1 MTEWKLVPVEPTQAM
16 VIAGAAIWGF
26 DDEKAVPVYKA
37 MLAASL
43 GPLWTPAKINPDT
56 WIGTDESGQMVD
68 FLDGKKGAEIER
80 LRDKALAY
88 DLDQAGIER
97 RAAEAVELVEARAE
111 IARLLAENERLTN
124 ILYHNGFRSCDIA
137 ECNCGSWHQIGGFA
151 ARFREI
157 EDATA
162 DEWRNGETLL
172 TRIERIMLDL
182 QALRGEGE

>member
-1 MTEWKLVPVEPTQAM
+1 MCGNLYDPHPVLITSGEFWRCEHGTTGYGANGLWEGCAPCAEKKAHTTE
-16 VIAGAAIWGF
+16 IAA
-26 DDEKAVPVYKA
+26 
-37 MLAASL
+37 
-43 GPLWTPAKINPDT
+43 
-56 WIGTDESGQMVD
+56 
-68 FLDGKKGAEIER
+68 

-97 RAAEAVELVEARAE
+97 RTAEAVELVEARAE
-111 IARLLAENERLTN
+111 IARLLAENERLTS